1 MLTIIVKV
9 IAGIAL
15 ALIVKE
21 IGNTIDSFADRMNPE
36 INYGKN

>member
-21 IGNTIDSFADRMNPE
+21 IGNAIDSFADGMNPE